1 MRLSLTICTLG
12 AALCLAPAA
21 FADPAAAPAPQY
33 SPSAFV
39 DAIIKGPSACPAPKT
54 AAECE
59 ANPKT
64 RRWGLTAPA
73 SHDSPAPSAPTAMP
87 AATAGGSHRSGI
99 AHPAARP
106 AKSAPA
112 ALSAANVLV
121 TFASGSDAITLQGQ
135 ANLKSI
141 AAGLNTDSLATI
153 KFEIAGY
160 TDASGSDVDNFYLAQ
175 HRADA
180 VKAALVKLG
189 VSEDRLTTAGYGAD
203 HLADP
208 NDPKSATNRRVE
220 LHRLN

>member
-1 MRLSLTICTLG
+1 MRLGLTICTIG
-12 AALCLAPAA
+12 MALCLAPAS
-21 FADPAAAPAPQY
+21 FADPAGGGATPQY
-33 SPSAFV
+33 TPDAFV
-39 DAIIKGPSACPAPKT
+39 DAILKGPSACPAPKT
-54 AAECE
+54 QAECE

-64 RRWGLTAPA
+64 RRWGLTSTA
-73 SHDSPAPSAPTAMP
+73 SHDTPAPSAPTAAP
-87 AATAGGSHRSGI
+87 AAMSGGHHGAGIRT
-99 AHPAARP
+99 ARP
-106 AKSAPA
+106 AKPAAPA

-121 TFASGSDAITLQGQ
+121 TFASGSDVITPQGQ

-141 AAGLNTDSLATI
+141 AEGLNKDSLSSI

-189 VSEDRLTTAGYGAD
+189 VSEDRLTTAGYGSD